1 MFFCQSANDMRVAV
15 AKADN
20 FCYTKD
26 VILNFVYTDRR
37 RRQSLQV
44 YHHPF
49 PNFPKGVAVKKASEL
64 KKLRRE
70 DRALRRRIR
79 TLEQQGAGAAP
90 VEHPNDAAAFDA
102 GNYFSY
108 LLARLRQKSLF
119 ARAEKIT
126 RYFRSSMWVTR
137 LFRYG
142 MLIYQ
147 YLQAGAFVILYTALF
162 ILIIPILLSLSLATL
177 VVTLILRK
185 KNADKLI
192 AACTERGS
200 EVRFVLIP
208 VKEDFDAAALRA
220 EAAKTPEASVL
231 IVSPFFFRRCG
242 IGKSEDMY
250 VCYRGEGGNAVILRK
265 YFFFYLRRRMRHA
278 EYFSITETVFAK
290 PKEDTETPC

>member
-1 MFFCQSANDMRVAV
+1 MFFCQSANDMRDAV
-15 AKADN
+15 AKAEN

-70 DRALRRRIR
+70 NRALRRRIR
-79 TLEQQGAGAAP
+79 ALEQQGAGAAP

-231 IVSPFFFRRCG
+231 IVSPFFFRRRG

-278 EYFSITETVFAK
+278 EYFSITETVFEK